1 MPAVLSTPA
10 AKATVIYLS
19 STWPHSLHS
28 SSNKMTFWSDF
39 LSTLAQLMLLTSSTF
54 LTTAAAAIEFNNN
67 FQTSAT
73 ITVNA
78 TSSSSSIAYPSNA
91 SFRHGNSNDAL
102 KRTINQVQ
110 HRYSSDRMRD
120 DDDDGGGT
128 STAAI
133 AMTKETMFN
142 LSSSTTTI
150 KPQHLPSPEASR
162 SLIEASHYRNLT
174 ATASAVV
181 VTDSA
186 QSNRNINNLVDCND
200 FTEQKLLNIVI
211 CAISDVNSNVI
222 NGTISADNSTFGSGN
237 DTLRNI
243 SDEFG
248 RFYNASDGSDI
259 TGNDTLNRTV
269 IEFEPP
275 FLYFIQVITTAVVLG
290 VIILATVIGELIL
303 ILNRDGK
310 IFMYF

>member
-10 AKATVIYLS
+10 GATVIFLS

-39 LSTLAQLMLLTSSTF
+39 LSALAQLMLLTSSTF

-67 FQTSAT
+67 FQTSTT
-73 ITVNA
+73 ITV
-78 TSSSSSIAYPSNA
+78 TSSSSPSSSSSNSFSIAYPSNA
-91 SFRHGNSNDAL
+91 SFQHGNSHSSDAL
-102 KRTINQVQ
+102 KRTINHVQ

-120 DDDDGGGT
+120 EDDDESGGDGGGGT
-128 STAAI
+128 SIAALAI
-133 AMTKETMFN
+133 TNETMFN
-142 LSSSTTTI
+142 LTTTTTI
-150 KPQHLPSPEASR
+150 KPQQSPSPEAS
-162 SLIEASHYRNLT
+162 SSYIGASHYSNLT
-174 ATASAVV
+174 VTAAV

-186 QSNRNINNLVDCND
+186 LSNKNINNLVDCND

-259 TGNDTLNRTV
+259 TGNNNETLNHS
-269 IEFEPP
+269 IKFEPS
-275 FLYFIQVITTAVVLG
+275 LSFIQVITTAVVLG
-290 VIILATVIGELIL
+290 VIILATVIGE
-303 ILNRDGK
+303 
-310 IFMYF
+310 

>member
-10 AKATVIYLS
+10 GATVIFLS

-39 LSTLAQLMLLTSSTF
+39 LSALAQLMLLTSSTF

-67 FQTSAT
+67 FQTSTT
-73 ITVNA
+73 ITV
-78 TSSSSSIAYPSNA
+78 TSSPSPSSSSTSNSFSTIAYPSNA
-91 SFRHGNSNDAL
+91 SFQHGNSHSSDAL
-102 KRTINQVQ
+102 KRTINHVQ

-120 DDDDGGGT
+120 EDDDESGAGGGSVT
-128 STAAI
+128 SIAALAI
-133 AMTKETMFN
+133 TKETMFN
-142 LSSSTTTI
+142 LTTTTTI
-150 KPQHLPSPEASR
+150 KPQQSPSPETS
-162 SLIEASHYRNLT
+162 SFIGVSQYSNLT
-174 ATASAVV
+174 VTAAV

-186 QSNRNINNLVDCND
+186 LNNKHINNLVDCND

-259 TGNDTLNRTV
+259 TGNNNDTLNHT
-269 IEFEPP
+269 IEFEHLP
-275 FLYFIQVITTAVVLG
+275 FLSFKL
-290 VIILATVIGELIL
+290 LRRLL
-303 ILNRDGK
+303 C
-310 IFMYF
+310 